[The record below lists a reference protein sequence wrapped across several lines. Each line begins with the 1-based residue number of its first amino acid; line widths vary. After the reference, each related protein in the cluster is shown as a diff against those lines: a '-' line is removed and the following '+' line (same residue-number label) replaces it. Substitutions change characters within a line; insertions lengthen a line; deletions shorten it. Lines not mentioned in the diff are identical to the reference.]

1 MSSLQNSLVLVG
13 TNAALKIAG
22 PEQSASDAQQ
32 EVNIMHTLPELPY
45 PRDALEPHISWE
57 TLDYHYGKHHRA
69 YVNKLNEL
77 VKGTGYENASLEEI
91 IRATRPASGHSSP
104 VYNNAAQ
111 AWNHAFYWQC
121 LTPQQGSPQTGL
133 QRALSAAFGSVD
145 DFQQQFSRAAVGTFG
160 SGWAWLVTGKD
171 RGLEII
177 TTGNADNPLAGDRM
191 PLLTCDVWEHA
202 YYIDYRNARAEYLDA
217 FWKMINWDFVAE
229 RYGQLHE
236 SSNAA

>member
-1 MSSLQNSLVLVG
+1 
-13 TNAALKIAG
+13 
-22 PEQSASDAQQ
+22 
-32 EVNIMHTLPELPY
+32 MHTLPELPY
-45 PRDALEPHISWE
+45 PLDALEPYISRK

-77 VKGTGYENASLEEI
+77 VKGTVYENASLEAI
-91 IRATRPASGHSSP
+91 IRATQPAPGHSSP

-121 LTPQQGSPQTGL
+121 LTPQDTSPDPHL
-133 QRALSAAFGSVD
+133 RDALCAAFGSLN

-160 SGWAWLVTGKD
+160 SGWTWLVSAND
-171 RGLEII
+171 RALEIV
-177 TTGNADNPLAGDRM
+177 TTGNADNPLTEGRV

-217 FWKMINWDFVAE
+217 FWKLVNWDFVAA
-229 RYGQLHE
+229 RYGQLYE
-236 SSNAA
+236 SVNAA